1 MKVAYKVWLD
11 NDGKAFGE
19 GPYQLMKRIE
29 EKGSLHQAAIDMKM
43 SYRKAW
49 RTLHAIE
56 EKLGFALLDRHVG
69 GVSGGGSQIT
79 DAGREL
85 VKNYEGFRNDVREAL
100 ETIYGKHFE
109 SGNKRAH
116 NSNLQSK

>member
-1 MKVAYKVWLD
+1 MAYKIWLD
-11 NDGKAFGE
+11 NNGKAFGE

-29 EKGSLHQAAIDMKM
+29 QKGSLHQAAMDMKM

-56 EKLGFALLDRHVG
+56 TKLGFLLLHRQVG
-69 GVSGGGSQIT
+69 GAAGSGSQIT

-85 VKNYEGFRNDVREAL
+85 MKNYEGFRNDAREAL
-100 ETIYGKHFE
+100 QKVFEIHFGQGNEKPGKHK
-109 SGNKRAH
+109 G
-116 NSNLQSK
+116 